1 MPNDILDGLVVT
13 LPPVLVPSPDSATV
27 CGLPLPLSAK
37 SSVAVLVPVVVGAKR
52 TLTVQVAEAAK
63 LVPHV
68 FEKISNSPGSAPEKA
83 ILLMLMAAELVLDR
97 VTTF

>member
-1 MPNDILDGLVVT
+1 
-13 LPPVLVPSPDSATV
+13 
-27 CGLPLPLSAK
+27 
-37 SSVAVLVPVVVGAKR
+37 
-52 TLTVQVAEAAK
+52 VQVAEAAK